1 MEINKKIAEELKI
14 NLWQADA
21 AVKLLDE
28 DNTVPFIARYR
39 KEVTGKLTDDTLR
52 DLEKLLTKYRN
63 LEKRREEILT
73 SIEEQDKLT
82 EELKELILNA
92 STLSAL
98 EDLYLPYKKKK
109 RTKALIAKEKG
120 LEPLAE
126 KIRAQNSL
134 TEPIDFAEEFINPE
148 KGVLTAEDALSGAM
162 DIIAEKISDS
172 AEIRGDIRRLMQ
184 NEALICS
191 VGDKEKKDAY
201 FDYADFSES
210 VKKIAPH
217 RVLAL
222 NRGENEKA
230 LKISIKTDMDKAL
243 FLIEK
248 RVITA
253 KNNPSGRIVLKAAED
268 SLKRLIYPSLENE
281 LRNLLT
287 ENAENQAIKVFG
299 LNLKPLLMQPPLK
312 AKAVM
317 GFDPAYRTGC
327 KIAVVDSL
335 GKVLDTT
342 VVYPTPPQ
350 NKKEEAA
357 EKLSE
362 LIKKYN
368 IDVIS
373 IGNGTASKES
383 EIFVSELIKGTNVKY
398 MVVSEAGASVYSA
411 SKLAAEEFP
420 QFDVSLRSAVS
431 IARRLIDPLAEL
443 VKIDPKSIGVG
454 LYQHDMPPKRLDE
467 TLKGV
472 VESCVNSVGV
482 DLNTASF
489 SLLSYVSGIGE
500 KLAKSIV
507 SYREENGAFKNR
519 KELKKVPKLGE
530 KAFTQCA
537 GFLRIANGT
546 EPLDN
551 TAVHPE
557 SYAAAEK
564 LLKLINCN
572 NLKDLSEENTE
583 EQNSDIKKTITKAA
597 ELDKINTEET
607 AKALNIGKIT
617 LEDIITELK
626 KPGRDP
632 RDELPKPMLRSDLMD
647 LNNLKP
653 GMILKGTVRNVVD
666 FGAFVDIGVHEDG
679 LVHISRICNKFIKHP
694 SEVLSVGDIV
704 NVKVL
709 EIDAKRNRI
718 SLTMRDID

>member
-73 SIEEQDKLT
+73 SIEEQGKLT

-126 KIRAQNSL
+126 KIWAQNSL
-134 TEPIDFAEEFINPE
+134 TEPINFAEEFINPE
-148 KGVLTAEDALSGAM
+148 KDVLTAEDALNGAM
-162 DIIAEKISDS
+162 DILAEKISDS

-230 LKISIKTDMDKAL
+230 LKVSIKTDMDKAL

-357 EKLSE
+357 EKLLE

-500 KLAKSIV
+500 KLAKNIV

-519 KELKKVPKLGE
+519 KELKKVSKLGK

-572 NLKDLSEENTE
+572 NLKD
-583 EQNSDIKKTITKAA
+583 
-597 ELDKINTEET
+597 
-607 AKALNIGKIT
+607 
-617 LEDIITELK
+617 
-626 KPGRDP
+626 
-632 RDELPKPMLRSDLMD
+632 
-647 LNNLKP
+647 
-653 GMILKGTVRNVVD
+653 
-666 FGAFVDIGVHEDG
+666 
-679 LVHISRICNKFIKHP
+679 
-694 SEVLSVGDIV
+694 
-704 NVKVL
+704 
-709 EIDAKRNRI
+709 
-718 SLTMRDID
+718 